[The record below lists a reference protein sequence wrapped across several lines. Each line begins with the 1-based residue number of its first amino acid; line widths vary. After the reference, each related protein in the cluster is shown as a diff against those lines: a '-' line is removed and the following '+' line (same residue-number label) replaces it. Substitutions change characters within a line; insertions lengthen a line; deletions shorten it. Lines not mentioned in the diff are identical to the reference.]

1 MDEDGEED
9 QDDKD
14 GQDTSLNYAE
24 EEKVVKD
31 GDEVEEEDVNPL
43 KTLQW
48 MFCVIEWFV
57 NGAGSGT
64 SCVRMRGMRI
74 REAIPREKCSFS
86 PSMPQKSLF
95 MQISCC

>member
-1 MDEDGEED
+1 ME
-9 QDDKD
+9 
-14 GQDTSLNYAE
+14 
-24 EEKVVKD
+24 D

-74 REAIPREKCSFS
+74 MRMRTMIR
-86 PSMPQKSLF
+86 M
-95 MQISCC
+95 MMIRTMIRMMRRMWT

>member
-1 MDEDGEED
+1 M
-9 QDDKD
+9 
-14 GQDTSLNYAE
+14 
-24 EEKVVKD
+24 KD

-64 SCVRMRGMRI
+64 SCVRMRGMRTVI
-74 REAIPREKCSFS
+74 RMIR
-86 PSMPQKSLF
+86 MIR
-95 MQISCC
+95 MRRMRTMIRMMRRMWR

>member
-1 MDEDGEED
+1 ME
-9 QDDKD
+9 
-14 GQDTSLNYAE
+14 
-24 EEKVVKD
+24 D

-64 SCVRMRGMRI
+64 SCVRMRDEDYENEDYDKDEDDEDDEDDGDL
-74 REAIPREKCSFS
+74 EDVDE
-86 PSMPQKSLF
+86 
-95 MQISCC
+95 

>member
-1 MDEDGEED
+1 M
-9 QDDKD
+9 
-14 GQDTSLNYAE
+14 
-24 EEKVVKD
+24 KD

-64 SCVRMRGMRI
+64 SCVRMRGVRIMMMRTMI
-74 REAIPREKCSFS
+74 RMIRI
-86 PSMPQKSLF
+86 MR
-95 MQISCC
+95 MIRMIRMRRMRTMIRRMRRMRRMWT